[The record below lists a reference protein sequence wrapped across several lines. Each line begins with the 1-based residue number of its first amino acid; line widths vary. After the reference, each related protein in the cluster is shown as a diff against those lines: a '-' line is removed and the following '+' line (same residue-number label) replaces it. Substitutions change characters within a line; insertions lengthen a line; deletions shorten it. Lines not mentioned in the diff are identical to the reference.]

1 MKNLLVLIAFL
12 FINKVYSQS
21 LAAEWAIGLSSSLSA
36 RCTAIDIDN
45 EGNIYATGYFK
56 SSVDFDPGPEEF
68 ILSNGIN
75 QDIFVAKYSS
85 LGELIW
91 AKQIGADGADA
102 ANDIQVDGIG
112 RIHLTGTYMP
122 PCNFNPASATVV
134 SPAPRGGM
142 DLFILTLDNDG
153 NYLRVFGGG
162 GSEDDEGKAL
172 VVDSDNNIYV
182 TGTYEG
188 SATIRYPGQ
197 QSSSA
202 SFAGYGLRDVFMLK
216 IGSDLNVVWDEQ
228 LGGANSDDISNCI
241 ALDADNNLVIG
252 GSFSATCNFNTPS
265 GNNNYVFNASGNKDC
280 FITKRAN
287 NGNFLMANVFG
298 GSNEDA
304 VTDISIDNSGS
315 IYSTGYFEANADFN
329 PDNSEEFILMTGLPS
344 SGKRTFVQKLDNNA
358 NFVWAKQ
365 IQSSTVN
372 VGNAIHVTSD
382 QDIYLSGYFVETADF
397 DPGISEYNLTS
408 TNMTGDVYTLRLDA
422 IGDFLEVKTF
432 GGSIYDEA
440 FDIHVDAQENVY
452 VVGRFASSYAIASG
466 IELEGASN
474 ENGFIVKY
482 GFCQSSQVTDNITS
496 CGPYTWIDGNTYNIS
511 NNTATFVLSGA
522 NVSGCDSIINLN
534 LTVNPGDAIDA
545 NVIMLPNQQLQSQAT
560 GVTYQWLNCNDGF
573 NAIPGETNQLFTP
586 IEVGFY
592 AVALSNGT
600 CTDTS
605 ECVEGVIIGIDDKL
619 NGNYKFIYP
628 NPGNG
633 IISWSSP
640 LTPERIIVHNSI
652 GIKVYDEILPDA
664 TSRMIHL
671 NGAAGVYF
679 VSVIIQGEQFGF
691 KYIKQ

>member
-1 MKNLLVLIAFL
+1 
-12 FINKVYSQS
+12 
-21 LAAEWAIGLSSSLSA
+21 
-36 RCTAIDIDN
+36 
-45 EGNIYATGYFK
+45 
-56 SSVDFDPGPEEF
+56 
-68 ILSNGIN
+68 
-75 QDIFVAKYSS
+75 
-85 LGELIW
+85 
-91 AKQIGADGADA
+91 
-102 ANDIQVDGIG
+102 
-112 RIHLTGTYMP
+112 
-122 PCNFNPASATVV
+122 
-134 SPAPRGGM
+134 
-142 DLFILTLDNDG
+142 
-153 NYLRVFGGG
+153 
-162 GSEDDEGKAL
+162 
-172 VVDSDNNIYV
+172 
-182 TGTYEG
+182 
-188 SATIRYPGQ
+188 
-197 QSSSA
+197 
-202 SFAGYGLRDVFMLK
+202 
-216 IGSDLNVVWDEQ
+216 
-228 LGGANSDDISNCI
+228 
-241 ALDADNNLVIG
+241 
-252 GSFSATCNFNTPS
+252 
-265 GNNNYVFNASGNKDC
+265 
-280 FITKRAN
+280 
-287 NGNFLMANVFG
+287 
-298 GSNEDA
+298 
-304 VTDISIDNSGS
+304 
-315 IYSTGYFEANADFN
+315 
-329 PDNSEEFILMTGLPS
+329 MTGLPS

-605 ECVEGVIIGIDDKL
+605 ECVEGVIIGLDDKL
-619 NGNYKFIYP
+619 NGNYTFIYP

-640 LTPERIIVHNSI
+640 MTPERIIVHNSI
-652 GIKVYDEILPDA
+652 GIKVYDKILPDA